1 MTLLFYIFEIQN
13 RLIIVIFGTLIST
26 GISYYYK
33 KTLIYLIIKPILVY
47 SLKYQYIYFIYTNL
61 PEIFI
66 TYFFIIIF
74 YSIHFFIF
82 FLILH
87 VYLFLLPGLYLSEK
101 KKLYTYIINT
111 ISFWL
116 FFYFILF
123 ITIPIN
129 LGIFF
134 YYNIK

>member
-1 MTLLFYIFEIQN
+1 M
-13 RLIIVIFGTLIST
+13 
-26 GISYYYK
+26 
-33 KTLIYLIIKPILVY
+33 VY

-116 FFYFILF
+116 FFFILF
-123 ITIPIN
+123 YLLLFPLTWGFFSTITLNKNTSDELDIYFETKISEY
-129 LGIFF
+129 ITFF
-134 YYNIK
+134 IKTYIITCLISHNY